1 MKIHTERNVVLEESI
16 TAAIEK
22 RTHKT
27 VDLRVVDKPKD
38 SNARPHRLA
47 RKL

>member
-1 MKIHTERNVVLEESI
+1 MKIHTEGNVVLEGSI

-22 RTHKT
+22 STDKT
-27 VDLRVVDKPKD
+27 VDLRVVDAPKD